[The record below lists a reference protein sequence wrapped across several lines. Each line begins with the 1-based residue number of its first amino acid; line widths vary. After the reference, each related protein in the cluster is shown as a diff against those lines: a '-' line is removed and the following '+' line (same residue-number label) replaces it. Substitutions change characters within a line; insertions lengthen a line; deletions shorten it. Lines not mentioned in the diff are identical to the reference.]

1 MGQAESFD
9 NELCDF
15 DFEGSVEEKRNFWVF
30 MEGLNLCFDS
40 FYGTFYSIKYSQTE
54 NLFHLLD
61 EHIDA
66 LRLDCHLWKPD
77 LLSVRHL
84 HEDSLQL
91 KRNDNLLL
99 IDLRCRP
106 MLDGAQSFFA
116 VHLLVDEKSQQDEED
131 GIGEEGRGGVF
142 LLNNA
147 IL

>member
-1 MGQAESFD
+1 MLELLTVGVVARSSIFHLEEMGQAESFE

-66 LRLDCHLWKPD
+66 LRLDCHL
-77 LLSVRHL
+77 
-84 HEDSLQL
+84 
-91 KRNDNLLL
+91 
-99 IDLRCRP
+99 
-106 MLDGAQSFFA
+106 
-116 VHLLVDEKSQQDEED
+116 
-131 GIGEEGRGGVF
+131 
-142 LLNNA
+142 
-147 IL
+147 